1 MKIPL
6 DHVCV
11 RTGVL
16 CPRCRR
22 LVESGEVEKFEVDV
36 MRELLNLETR
46 SDFKF
51 LRDAVYIKSLM
62 ARDML
67 VLVIDLKDTS
77 VHPRMLGRLGRA
89 LSDRLKVR
97 VRVINKAHGD
107 LREIARQLVYPARV
121 IGVNTLWLP
130 DGTVEHIVRIPR
142 SDSRYLPSNTT
153 VLEDLLSKIT
163 GVNVRIR
170 TGI

>member
-22 LVESGEVEKFEVDV
+22 LVESGEVEPFEVDV
-36 MRELLNLETR
+36 MRELLNIEGKN
-46 SDFKF
+46 DFKF
-51 LRDAVYIKSLM
+51 LRNTEYVKAIRT
-62 ARDML
+62 RDIL
-67 VLVIDLKDTS
+67 VLIVNIKDTN
-77 VHPRMLGRLGRA
+77 VHPRLLGRLGRI
-89 LSDRLKVR
+89 LSSKLKVKVR
-97 VRVINKAHGD
+97 VVNKAHGD

-142 SDSRYLPSNTT
+142 SDSRYLPSNVA

-163 GVNVRIR
+163 GMNVRIR

>member
-22 LVESGEVEKFEVDV
+22 LVESGEVEPFEVDV
-36 MRELLNLETR
+36 MRELLNLEGKG
-46 SDFKF
+46 DFKF
-51 LRDAVYIKSLM
+51 LKDAEYVKAIRT
-62 ARDML
+62 RDML
-67 VLVIDLKDTS
+67 VLVIDIKDTNI
-77 VHPRMLGRLGRA
+77 HPRLLGRLGRI
-89 LSDRLKVR
+89 LSSKLKVKVR
-97 VRVINKAHGD
+97 VVNRAHGD

-142 SDSRYLPSNTT
+142 SDSRYLPSNVA

-163 GVNVRIR
+163 GMNVRIR

>member
-1 MKIPL
+1 VKIPL

-22 LVESGEVEKFEVDV
+22 LVESGEVEPFEVDV
-36 MRELLNLETR
+36 MRELLNLEGKG
-46 SDFKF
+46 DFKF
-51 LRDAVYIKSLM
+51 LKDAEYVKAIRT
-62 ARDML
+62 RDML
-67 VLVIDLKDTS
+67 VLVIDIKDTNI
-77 VHPRMLGRLGRA
+77 HPRLLGRLGRI
-89 LSDRLKVR
+89 LSSKLKVKVR
-97 VRVINKAHGD
+97 VVNRAHGD

-142 SDSRYLPSNTT
+142 SDSRYLPSNVA

-163 GVNVRIR
+163 GMNVRIR

>member
-16 CPRCRR
+16 CPRCQR
-22 LVESGEVEKFEVDV
+22 LVESGEVEKYEVDV
-36 MRELLNLETR
+36 MRELLNLEER
-46 SDFKF
+46 PDFKF
-51 LRDAVYIKSLM
+51 LKDAKYVKSILT
-62 ARDML
+62 RNML
-67 VLVIDLKDTS
+67 VLIIEAADS
-77 VHPRMLGRLGRA
+77 NIHPRILGRLGRA
-89 LSDRLKVR
+89 LSEKLNTR

-107 LREIARQLVYPARV
+107 LREIARQLMYPARV

-142 SDSRYLPSNTT
+142 SDSRYLPANTA
-153 VLEDLLSKIT
+153 VLEDILSKIT
-163 GVNVRIR
+163 GMNVRIR